1 MSRQFSK
8 EPQDL
13 VLYPQDT
20 AAFYCDIDAA
30 PAPVFRWYKD
40 DVEVTSDD
48 PRYIFHDDARML
60 ELTNVGSRDFGNYR
74 CIASNSPERAAS
86 SRTATLQQQT
96 DMSKKMIIWC
106 CSWREKFLFICQCK
120 LTWVITDAHRR
131 LPGSGAIICR
141 KAREQGGSWG
151 LYGCVCLCG

>member
-48 PRYIFHDDARML
+48 PRYIFHDDARVL
-60 ELTNVGSRDFGNYR
+60 ELTNVGSHDFGNYR
-74 CIASNSPERAAS
+74 CIASNSQERAAS
-86 SRTATLQQQT
+86 SRSATLQQQT
-96 DMSKKMIIWC
+96 DMSKKNNYLM
-106 CSWREKFLFICQCK
+106 LK
-120 LTWVITDAHRR
+120 LKRKISVHLSVQTD
-131 LPGSGAIICR
+131 LNDC
-141 KAREQGGSWG
+141 
-151 LYGCVCLCG
+151 